1 MSSAPILTP
10 YFGDVA
16 TRFTRWCIWLRQ
28 CTTSRKVAGSIP
40 TSCVLCGATDTLLH
54 RLTARKDK
62 NQDGGNTTHT
72 PQTHTRGV
80 DPTPE
85 FSSLA
90 LPKPCGDNVDCG
102 PSSNIPSTNAATPL
116 FRRLHGLPATSPLER
131 VPLTD
136 QDTRSREVS
145 RSVIVLPPPSTRFV
159 FTSFLPI
166 QYGTENPMDSK
177 HHHHPAPTLS
187 DLIRLRRRNVE
198 YDTTYQ

>member
-1 MSSAPILTP
+1 MEL
-10 YFGDVA
+10 
-16 TRFTRWCIWLRQ
+16 
-28 CTTSRKVAGSIP
+28 
-40 TSCVLCGATDTLLH
+40 
-54 RLTARKDK
+54 DK
-62 NQDGGNTTHT
+62 NQVSGHTTHP

-145 RSVIVLPPPSTRFV
+145 RSVIVLPLPSTRFL
-159 FTSFLPI
+159 FYSLPTNPVCHWI
-166 QYGTENPMDSK
+166 SYGQQTPPPPP
-177 HHHHPAPTLS
+177 HPL
-187 DLIRLRRRNVE
+187 RLNQAAETQCRVWYNGPVKNNKS
-198 YDTTYQ
+198 TC